1 MRTHHQG
8 PWQVGFLFGIRI
20 AANKK
25 REGDA
30 MASHKHPEV
39 LVGTEWVAKNLD
51 TPGLRLVEVDVDT
64 TSYDKGH
71 IPGAVGWNWQTQL
84 QDGVRRDL
92 VEKEALEELLGKSGI
107 SNETAILL
115 YGDNNNWFAA
125 YAFWQLKYQGHEN
138 VRLIDGG
145 RKKWLAEN
153 RELTTAPPRIKE
165 TRYHAKKAD
174 ESVRAR
180 REDVLKIV
188 ENDARGH
195 LVDVRSVDEFTGKI
209 LAPPGLAETALR
221 AGHIPGAHNV
231 PWAQAANEDG
241 TFKSHDELE
250 KLYGAKGVN
259 GREPIIAYCR
269 IGERSS
275 HTWFVLKYLLGY
287 DNVRN
292 YDGSWTEWG
301 NLVGAPIV
309 NETRAQLAQAVCT

>member
-1 MRTHHQG
+1 
-8 PWQVGFLFGIRI
+8 VGFSFAGGVGTRPEKSLKTIEE
-20 AANKK
+20 
-25 REGDA
+25 EGERQ
-30 MASHKHPEV
+30 MGSHKHPEV
-39 LVGTEWVAKNLD
+39 LVSTDWVAKNLE

-92 VEKEALEELLGKSGI
+92 IEKEALEELLGKSGI
-107 SNETAILL
+107 SNDTGILL

-125 YAFWQLKYQGHEN
+125 YAFWQLKYHGHEN
-138 VRLIDGG
+138 VRLVDGG
-145 RKKWLAEN
+145 RKKWVAEG
-153 RELTTAPPRIKE
+153 RELTTDAARVKE
-165 TRYHAKKAD
+165 ARYHAKPAD
-174 ESVRAR
+174 ESIRAYR
-180 REDVLKIV
+180 TDVLKIV
-188 ENDARGH
+188 EKEDPGQ
-195 LVDVRSVDEFTGKI
+195 LVDVRSSDEYTGKI

-221 AGHIPGAHNV
+221 AGHIPSAQNV

-241 TFKSHDELE
+241 TFKSHEDLE
-250 KLYGAKGVN
+250 KLYGGKGVN
-259 GREPIIAYCR
+259 GQQQVIAYCR

-309 NETRAQLAQAVCT
+309 NLTRAEVAQAACK